1 MKTYQI
7 HLIRHAMTESCAA
20 GLYIGH
26 TDLDACE
33 EGLRQ
38 IDALKEEYGGYPE
51 VDAVFSGP
59 LKRCLQ
65 TAKRIYP
72 DKEPIVMEGLSEY
85 DFGEFEGRS
94 ADELKDLEAFQV
106 WLAGTHPE
114 TPVPFGESQIA
125 FNQRICDTFMQI
137 VSGIM
142 QAGVK
147 STAIIT
153 HGGVIMS
160 LMTAFAVPEAPMHE
174 WMTPNGCGYTLRLD
188 PSIFLRTGKLE
199 AFAECPAVPLTEDD
213 ERELWDYYPEDDFDD
228 WESFETDDGQAHKR

>member
-7 HLIRHAMTESCAA
+7 HLIRHALTESSTE

-26 TDLDACE
+26 TDLDASE
-33 EGLRQ
+33 TGLRQ
-38 IDALKEEYGGYPE
+38 IDDLKEEYGGYPE
-51 VDAVFSGP
+51 ADAVFSSP

-72 DKEPIVMEGLSEY
+72 NKEPIVMEGLSEY

-94 ADELKDLEAFQV
+94 ADELKDEEAFQT
-106 WLAGTHPE
+106 WLAGTNPE

-125 FNQRICDTFMQI
+125 FNQRICDTFMKI
-137 VSGIM
+137 VNGILVS
-142 QAGVK
+142 GVK
-147 STAIIT
+147 STAIVT

-188 PSIFLRTGKLE
+188 PSVFLRTGKLE

-213 ERELWDYYPEDDFDD
+213 ERELWDYYPALSEEELAWSDEDD
-228 WESFETDDGQAHKR
+228 E